1 MEKCIFCEIAKGN
14 EKSWKVF
21 EDEHVYAF
29 LDIHPVSKYH
39 TLIIPK
45 KHYENI
51 FDTPSEELEKVI
63 AVIKKLVDVYKE
75 KLGIENVQI
84 VNSSG
89 VEAQQDVFH
98 THFHIVPR
106 SKTDGQDIKWNTHPE
121 WTSEYDEM
129 LAKLK

>member
-14 EKSWKVF
+14 EKSWKVY

-29 LDIHPVSKYH
+29 LDIHPVNRYH

-51 FDTPSEELEKVI
+51 FDTPSEELERVI
-63 AVIKKLVDVYKE
+63 GVVKKLVDMYKE

-89 VEAQQDVFH
+89 SEAQQDVFH
-98 THFHIVPR
+98 VHFHIVPR
-106 SKTDGQDIKWNTHPE
+106 EEGDGQDVTWHTHPE
-121 WTSEYDEM
+121 WTVEYDDM
-129 LAKLK
+129 LDGLK